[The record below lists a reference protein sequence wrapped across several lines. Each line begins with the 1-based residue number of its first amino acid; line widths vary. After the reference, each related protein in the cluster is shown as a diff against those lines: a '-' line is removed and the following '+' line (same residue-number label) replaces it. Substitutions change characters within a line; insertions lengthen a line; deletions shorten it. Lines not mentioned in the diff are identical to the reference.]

1 VTPRHVFFSVQ
12 GTVDLPLTTPACNI
26 RDVIEVPVFV
36 ITLMLSIGTAVNI
49 SKCCPMLLPDLNIRK
64 AKERM
69 ALAEKL
75 IGIEFR

>member
-1 VTPRHVFFSVQ
+1 MR
-12 GTVDLPLTTPACNI
+12 NI

-36 ITLMLSIGTAVNI
+36 ITLMFSAGTAVCNI
-49 SKCCPMLLPDLNIRK
+49 SKCCRMLPPDLNGRK
-64 AKERM
+64 GGERM

>member
-1 VTPRHVFFSVQ
+1 VR
-12 GTVDLPLTTPACNI
+12 NI
-26 RDVIEVPVFV
+26 SALIEVPVFV
-36 ITLMLSIGTAVNI
+36 ITLMLSNATASAHPGTSSARCRV
-49 SKCCPMLLPDLNIRK
+49 LPPNLNERN